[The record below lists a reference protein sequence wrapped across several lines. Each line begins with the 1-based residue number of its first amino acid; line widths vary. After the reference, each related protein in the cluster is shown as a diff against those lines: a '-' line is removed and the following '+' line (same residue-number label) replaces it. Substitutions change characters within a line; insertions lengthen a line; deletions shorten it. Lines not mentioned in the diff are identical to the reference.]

1 MTEQTYTVVGMACEH
16 CESFV
21 TEELEG
27 VTGVTAVAVDVER
40 GLVTVTSERALEVAE
55 VRAAVEE
62 AGVELAAQ
70 DH

>member
-1 MTEQTYTVVGMACEH
+1 MTERTYTVAGMACAH

-40 GLVTVTSERALEVAE
+40 GRVTVTSERALELAE

-62 AGVELAAQ
+62 AGYELAAQ